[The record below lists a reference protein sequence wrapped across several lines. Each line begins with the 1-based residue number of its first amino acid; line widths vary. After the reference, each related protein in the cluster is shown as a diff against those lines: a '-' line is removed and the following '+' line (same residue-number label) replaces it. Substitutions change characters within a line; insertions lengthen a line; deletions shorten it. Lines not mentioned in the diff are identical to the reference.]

1 MFSGIDASPPVNL
14 SSVLKQ
20 WWLLGVL
27 IAVVLLPIVLQP
39 NDKDLASAAEQTL
52 VIITPHNEAIRE
64 EFGQG
69 FKKWH
74 LARTRER
81 VHVDWR
87 SPGGTSE
94 ITRYLEGEFFASFQ
108 HYWTNTLGRPWG
120 PQVQGA
126 YANAKVTLDDTP
138 EDDTV
143 EQQARRAFLNS
154 NVTSRIDLFFGG
166 GVFDYQRQAAAGRLV
181 SSGFVESHP
190 ELFNDQVIPQTLGGE
205 PFWDKEGRWIGACL
219 GAFGICS
226 NLHALERSGISEP
239 PTQWMEL
246 TDPRFFHGIALAN
259 PTQSSS
265 VNKAFE
271 MLIQQQML
279 NAVTRSKET
288 AGGSL
293 TPEQEREAVKTGWA
307 AAMQVLQKI
316 SANAR
321 YFTDSSTKI
330 ALDVSAGEAAA
341 GMTIDFY
348 GRFESEAVRRPDGSS
363 RLLYVDAVAGTSA
376 GADPIGMLRGAP
388 HPELAKSFI
397 AFVMSP
403 EGQKLWNWKVGTPGG
418 PERYALRRLPIL
430 PSLYAPEFEQFR
442 SDPSVNPY
450 TIGGNFTYHEKWTGP
465 LFRQIAFIVRVMCI
479 DPHQELKT
487 AWEALIK
494 ANFPP
499 EAMAA
504 FSDVSAVNYEA
515 ANGRIKDAF
524 ASGADSKIRE
534 VQLAKEL
541 ADTFRAQYERAT
553 ALAAAGR

>member
-1 MFSGIDASPPVNL
+1 MNL
-14 SSVLKQ
+14 SSSFKQ
-20 WWLLGVL
+20 WWLLAL
-27 IAVVLLPIVLQP
+27 LAAVVLVPILLRPAVSNLG
-39 NDKDLASAAEQTL
+39 DLNGRPL

-64 EFGQG
+64 EFGRG
-69 FKKWH
+69 FTKWH
-74 LARTRER
+74 LARTGEVAR
-81 VHVDWR
+81 VDWR

-108 HYWTNTLGRPWG
+108 HYWTSTLGRPWNA
-120 PQVQGA
+120 QVEGA
-126 YANAKVTLDDTP
+126 YANPKVALGENSEEDTQ
-138 EDDTV
+138 

-166 GVFDYQRQAAAGRLV
+166 GVFDYQRQATAGRLV
-181 SSGFVESHP
+181 SSGFVEAHP
-190 ELFNDQVIPQTLGGE
+190 ELFNERVIPQSLGGE
-205 PFWDKEGRWIGACL
+205 SFWDKEGRWIGACL

-226 NLHALERSGISEP
+226 NRDALQRIGVSEP
-239 PTQWMEL
+239 PVRWTDL
-246 TDPRFFHGIALAN
+246 TDPRYFHEIALAN

-279 NAVTRSKET
+279 NAMSRAK
-288 AGGSL
+288 AGAGDSL
-293 TPEQEREAVKTGWA
+293 TPEQEREAVKTGWVT
-307 AAMQVLQKI
+307 AMQVLQKI
-316 SANAR
+316 AANAR

-348 GRFESEAVRRPDGSS
+348 GRFESEAVRGPDGSS

-388 HPELAKSFI
+388 NPDLAKSFI
-397 AFVMSP
+397 AFVMSS

-450 TIGGNFTYHEKWTGP
+450 TIAGNFTYHDKWTGP

-479 DPHQELKT
+479 DPHQELT
-487 AWEALIK
+487 AAWETLIR
-494 ANFPP
+494 AGFPP

-504 FSDVSAVNYEA
+504 FSDVSAVDYAA
-515 ANGRIKDAF
+515 ANGRIKEAL
-524 ASGADSKIRE
+524 AAGSDSKIRE

-541 ADTFRAQYERAT
+541 ADTFRTQYQRA
-553 ALAAAGR
+553 AELAAAGR